1 MATSTCLSQVALHC
15 TTGTSDKLYIVQVE
29 QHELSP
35 GVFEYH
41 ANGYYGRRGGPL
53 STANKYKGPSLT
65 AAKSQADKLERDK
78 RRDYADF
85 SIPAGGIP
93 GMPAAAPKF
102 GGTAGAA
109 GGAPTGAAPAPSAP
123 AVVGIMPMLADVLT
137 EDRLE
142 EKLADPNWGMQRK
155 YDGERVP
162 VSMRRSG
169 LVATNRKGAARGLTS
184 GAETELKRLLAQPD
198 FGDEKETTVDGELMG
213 DEYIIYD
220 LVTLRDNDVRKLS
233 YDERYAAL
241 EELVADRPN
250 LLAET
255 AWTEEQKRTMLERA
269 RVEQW
274 EGVVFRELNSG
285 YVNGRTSVL
294 LKFKLWATA
303 TCRVLTANAQRSIQ
317 VALRDPDG
325 SEHFVGNVTV
335 PVNIDVP
342 DPDDLVEVRYLYAT
356 EGGMLYQPTL
366 LQVRDDKDE
375 ADLRS
380 SLRQAP
386 PEKRSAS
393 TTDSSVV
400 TAEPRLV
407 TPADAGDSDEARAE
421 AGAKL
426 IAAVAAGASGA
437 PDIATADDWI

>member
-15 TTGTSDKLYIVQVE
+15 TSGSSDKLYIVQVE
-29 QHELSP
+29 MHEP
-35 GVFEYH
+35 TAGAAEFRAV
-41 ANGYYGRRGGPL
+41 GYYGRRGGPL
-53 STANKYKGPSLT
+53 SIAEKYKGPSLT
-65 AAKSQADKLERDK
+65 AAKAQADKLERDK
-78 RRDYADF
+78 RRDYADY

-93 GMPAAAPKF
+93 GMPAAAPKL
-102 GGTAGAA
+102 GGTAGTA
-109 GGAPTGAAPAPSAP
+109 GGAPTSTSPAPSTP
-123 AVVGIMPMLADVLT
+123 VGIMPMLADVLT
-137 EDRLE
+137 EERLE
-142 EKLADPNWGMQRK
+142 ELLADANWGMQRK

-169 LVATNRKGAARGLTS
+169 LTATNRKGAVRGLTT

-198 FGDEKETTVDGELMG
+198 FGDEKESVVDGELMG

-220 LVTLRDNDVRKLS
+220 IVTLRDNDMRKLS

-255 AWTEEQKRTMLERA
+255 AWSEQQKRAMLERA
-269 RVEQW
+269 RAEEW
-274 EGVVFRELNSG
+274 EGVIFRELGSA

-294 LKFKLWATA
+294 LKFKLWASA

-335 PVNIDVP
+335 PVNMDIP

-356 EGGMLYQPTL
+356 EASMLYQPTL
-366 LQVRDDKDE
+366 LQVRDDKDD
-375 ADLRS
+375 ADLRN

-386 PEKRSAS
+386 PEKRSAAV
-393 TTDSSVV
+393 TDSRVV

-407 TPADAGDSDEARAE
+407 TPADAEDSDEARAE

-426 IAAVAAGASGA
+426 IAAVAADVSGSPA
-437 PDIATADDWI
+437 VSAADDWI

>member
-29 QHELSP
+29 QHELAK
-35 GVFEYH
+35 GVIEYR
-41 ANGYYGRRGGPL
+41 AVGYYGRRGGSL
-53 STANKYKGPSLT
+53 SVAEKYKGPSL
-65 AAKSQADKLERDK
+65 AAANAEAGRLERDK
-78 RRDYADF
+78 RRDYTDY
-85 SIPAGGIP
+85 SIPGGIP
-93 GMPAAAPKF
+93 GMPSDAPTF
-102 GGTAGAA
+102 GGPAGAA
-109 GGAPTGAAPAPSAP
+109 GGASAGTTPVSSAP
-123 AVVGIMPMLADVLT
+123 PVVGIMPMLADVLT

-142 EKLADPNWGMQRK
+142 DLLADANWGMQRK

-162 VSMRRSG
+162 VSMRRNG
-169 LVATNRKGAARGLTS
+169 LTATNRKGAVRGLTT
-184 GAETELKRLLAQPD
+184 GAEKELNRLLAQPD
-198 FGDEKETTVDGELMG
+198 FGDEKESVVDGELMG

-220 LVTLRDNDVRKLS
+220 IVTLRDNDMRKLS

-255 AWTEEQKRTMLERA
+255 AWTEEQKRAMLERA
-269 RVEQW
+269 RAEAW
-274 EGVVFRELNSG
+274 EGVVFRELGSA

-294 LKFKLWATA
+294 LKFKLWASA
-303 TCRVLTANAQRSIQ
+303 TCRVLTANTQRSIQ

-335 PVNIDVP
+335 PVNMDIP

-366 LQVRDDKDE
+366 LQVRDDKDD
-375 ADLRS
+375 ADLRN

-386 PEKRSAS
+386 PEKRSAA

-407 TPADAGDSDEARAE
+407 TPADAGDSDDARAE

-426 IAAVAAGASGA
+426 IATVAAGASGS
-437 PDIATADDWI
+437 PDISTADDWI

>member
-15 TTGTSDKLYIVQVE
+15 TTGSSDKLYIIQVE
-29 QHELSP
+29 QHELST
-35 GVFEYH
+35 GVVEFH
-41 ANGYYGRRGGPL
+41 ATGYFGRRSGPL
-53 STANKYKGPSLT
+53 STANKYKGPSLR
-65 AAKSQADKLERDK
+65 AAQSQADKLERDK
-78 RRDYADF
+78 RRDYGDY

-93 GMPAAAPKF
+93 GMPPAAPKF
-102 GGTAGAA
+102 GGTPGTTTAS
-109 GGAPTGAAPAPSAP
+109 PAPVSSAP
-123 AVVGIMPMLADVLT
+123 AAVGIMPMLADVLT

-142 EKLADPNWGMQRK
+142 DLLADANWGMQRK

-169 LVATNRKGAARGLTS
+169 LTATNRKGTVRGLTT

-198 FGDEKETTVDGELMG
+198 FGDEKESVVDGELMG

-220 LVTLRDNDVRKLS
+220 IVTLRDNDVRKLS

-250 LLAET
+250 LLAEM
-255 AWTEEQKRTMLERA
+255 AWTETQKRAMLERA
-269 RVEQW
+269 RSEAW
-274 EGVVFRELNSG
+274 EGVIFRELNSG
-285 YVNGRTSVL
+285 YVNGRTAVL
-294 LKFKLWATA
+294 LKFKLWAMV
-303 TCRVLTANAQRSIQ
+303 TCRVLTVNAQRSIQ
-317 VALRDPDG
+317 VGLRDPDG

-335 PVNIDVP
+335 PSNMDVP

-366 LQVRDDKDE
+366 WQVRDDKDE

-386 PEKRSAS
+386 PEKRSAA
-393 TTDSSVV
+393 TTDSRVV

-407 TPADAGDSDEARAE
+407 TPANAGDSDEARAE

-426 IAAVAAGASGA
+426 IAAVAAGASGS
-437 PDIATADDWI
+437 PDISTADDWI